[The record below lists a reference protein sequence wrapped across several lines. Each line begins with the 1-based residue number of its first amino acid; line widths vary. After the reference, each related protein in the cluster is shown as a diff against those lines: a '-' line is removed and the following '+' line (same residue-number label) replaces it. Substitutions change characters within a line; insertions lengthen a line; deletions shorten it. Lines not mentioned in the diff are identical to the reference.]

1 MRQFKFPPCIP
12 TRGTKVPA
20 GPDWLHEIKHD
31 GYRMIVQRE
40 GQRVRLFTRRGYD
53 WSDRYP
59 LIVEAARK
67 LRSRSFVID
76 GEAVVLDAD
85 GRSDFDALHS
95 RKHDAEV
102 RLVAFDILAVRDY
115 DVRPESLHARKDRL
129 ETLLAKSSDGIQLSE
144 HLYGDVGPAM
154 FDQVCKMGLEGIV
167 SKHRECAYR
176 AGRSTN
182 WIKVKNR
189 EHPAMS
195 RVMDAFA

>member
-1 MRQFKFPPCIP
+1 MRSIFEPCIP
-12 TRGTKVPA
+12 TRATKVPT

-40 GQRVRLFTRRGYD
+40 GSRVRLFTRRGFD

-95 RKHDAEV
+95 REHDAEV

-115 DVRPESLHARKDRL
+115 DIRPEPLHARKDRL

-144 HLYGDVGPAM
+144 HLYGDMGPAM
-154 FDQVCKMGLEGIV
+154 FDQACKMGLEGIV

-176 AGRSTN
+176 AGRTTN

>member
-1 MRQFKFPPCIP
+1 MRSTFEPCIP
-12 TRGTKVPA
+12 TRATTVPA

-31 GYRMIVQRE
+31 GYRLIVQRE
-40 GQRVRLFTRRGYD
+40 GDRVRLFTRRGYD
-53 WSDRYP
+53 WSDRFP
-59 LIVEAARK
+59 LIVEAALK

-115 DVRPESLHARKDRL
+115 DVRPEPLHARKDRL

-144 HLYGDVGPAM
+144 HLYGDMGPAM

>member
-1 MRQFKFPPCIP
+1 MRSTFEPCIP
-12 TRGTKVPA
+12 TRATKVPT

-40 GQRVRLFTRRGYD
+40 GSRVRLFTRRGFD

-95 RKHDAEV
+95 REHDAEV

-115 DVRPESLHARKDRL
+115 DVRPEPLHARKDRL

-144 HLYGDVGPAM
+144 HLYGDMGPAM

>member
-1 MRQFKFPPCIP
+1 MRCTFEPCIP
-12 TRGTKVPA
+12 TRATKVPT

-40 GQRVRLFTRRGYD
+40 GSRVRLFTRRGFD

-95 RKHDAEV
+95 REHDAEV

-115 DVRPESLHARKDRL
+115 DVRPEPLHARKDRL

-144 HLYGDVGPAM
+144 HLYGDMGPAM